1 MYISAKILLDTLG
14 LCKFGFEPV
23 SGVVAWTVLYYR
35 TGLTF
40 L

>member
-1 MYISAKILLDTLG
+1 MYISANIMLDTLG
-14 LCKFGFEPV
+14 HCKFVLEPV